1 MKYSEA
7 KLGRIFVIR
16 LEDGEIVHEEIEAF
30 ALEHSIHAAS
40 LIILGGADEG
50 SRLVVGPENGRCA
63 PPVIPL
69 ERVLD
74 DVREVTGTGTIFPDD
89 EGNPILHLHM
99 ACGRNSSTIT
109 GCIRQGVRVW
119 HVMEVSLF
127 ELTGTS
133 ARRLPDAATGFKF
146 LVPD

>member
-16 LEDGEIVHEEIEAF
+16 LEDGEIVHEVIEAF

-40 LIILGGADEG
+40 LIILGGPDEG

-119 HVMEVSLF
+119 HVMEVILF

-133 ARRLPDAATGFKF
+133 ARRLRDAATGFKF